1 MDVLQKKNIFREDL
15 MICIWIIT
23 INMCKNIVRN
33 TFLEVTKKNY
43 NDFMIEK
50 YYIHNIFITLSKEI
64 IRDKL
69 LLVLI

>member
-1 MDVLQKKNIFREDL
+1 MSFKKKNIFREDL
-15 MICIWIIT
+15 MFCIWIIT
-23 INMCKNIVRN
+23 ITMCKNIVRN

-50 YYIHNIFITLSKEI
+50 YYIHNIFTTLSKEI